1 MKLVFLLIMTFL
13 STQAATMELVPVENV
28 YTPRGF
34 DSNDNAEIVITG
46 YLPNLCYQN
55 PTHKIIIDKQKIF
68 IEMRATRI
76 NEVACPEVIVPYL
89 KVIDLGVLDRG
100 NYKIEVTA
108 ASQHSLNDQITIAK
122 RTRGRIDEFN
132 YPIVT
137 NLDYDMTANELS
149 IKAYRPS
156 DCFEFRGFEFISDKK
171 EVITVLPKMKRVRDF
186 CPKKL
191 TPLNLK
197 TRIPNIV
204 NGLRTLIH
212 VRSLNLES
220 KNIEVSL

>member
-1 MKLVFLLIMTFL
+1 MKLVFLLMMSFL

-108 ASQHSLNDQITIAK
+108 ASQHSLNDQL
-122 RTRGRIDEFN
+122 N
-132 YPIVT
+132 
-137 NLDYDMTANELS
+137 
-149 IKAYRPS
+149 
-156 DCFEFRGFEFISDKK
+156 CFSRQDI
-171 EVITVLPKMKRVRDF
+171 
-186 CPKKL
+186 
-191 TPLNLK
+191 
-197 TRIPNIV
+197 
-204 NGLRTLIH
+204 
-212 VRSLNLES
+212 
-220 KNIEVSL
+220 